1 MSSCRCASAG
11 PDPARPVS
19 ILPRRALVALALLSF
34 GSLSFAGTGISI
46 SDAEADRIGRK
57 IWRNECEGTK
67 DGLTSWNKGEDFPS
81 LGIGHFIWYPA
92 GQRGPFQESFPGLK
106 DYLQSQGVK
115 LPGWLAAAKAC
126 PWDDRAAFMAD
137 FTGPRLSG
145 LRDLL
150 ASTVGLQARYAALR
164 LESALPKM
172 LDSAPAS
179 ERQKIRANF
188 YRVANAPGG
197 LYSLMDYVN
206 FKGEGTSPTESYGG
220 EGWGL
225 LQVLAGMPES
235 GSPTAA
241 FARSADRVLTR
252 RVELSPPARDEKRW
266 LPGWRNRVA
275 TYAN

>member
-1 MSSCRCASAG
+1 MS
-11 PDPARPVS
+11 
-19 ILPRRALVALALLSF
+19 IFPRRAFVALALFSAC
-34 GSLSFAGTGISI
+34 SLSHAESGIRI
-46 SDAEADRIGRK
+46 NDAEADRIGRK
-57 IWRNECEGTK
+57 IWRNECAGTK

-92 GQRGPFQESFPGLK
+92 GKRGPFQESFPGLK
-106 DYLQSQGVK
+106 EYMQSQGVE
-115 LPGWLAAAKAC
+115 LPEWLAAAKAC
-126 PWDDRAAFMAD
+126 PWNNRASFMDDFS
-137 FTGPRLSG
+137 GPRLSG

-164 LESALPKM
+164 LEAALPKM
-172 LDSAPAS
+172 LESAPAS

-197 LYSLMDYVN
+197 LYPLMDYVN
-206 FKGEGTSPTESYGG
+206 FKGEGTSPTERYQG

-225 LQVLAGMPES
+225 MQVLAGMSET

-241 FARSADRVLTR
+241 FARSAERVLTR
-252 RVELSPPARDEKRW
+252 RVELSPPARGEKRW

-275 TYAN
+275 SYAN

>member
-1 MSSCRCASAG
+1 MSSCRCASAV

-19 ILPRRALVALALLSF
+19 IYLRCALVALALVSARF
-34 GSLSFAGTGISI
+34 VFAAESGIRI
-46 SDAEADRIGRK
+46 NDAEADRIGRK
-57 IWRNECEGTK
+57 IWRNECAGTK

-92 GQRGPFQESFPGLK
+92 GKRGPFQESFPGLK

-115 LPGWLAAAKAC
+115 LPVWLAEAKAC
-126 PWDDRAAFMAD
+126 PWKDRADFMAD
-137 FTGPRLSG
+137 FNGPRLSG

-164 LESALPKM
+164 LEAALPKM
-172 LDSAPAS
+172 LESAPAAQR
-179 ERQKIRANF
+179 EKIRANF

-197 LYSLMDYVN
+197 LYPLMDYVN
-206 FKGEGTSPTESYGG
+206 FKGEGTSPTERYQG

-235 GSPTAA
+235 GSPAAA

-252 RVELSPPARDEKRW
+252 RVELSPPARGEKKW
-266 LPGWRNRVA
+266 LAGWRNRVSS
-275 TYAN
+275 YAN